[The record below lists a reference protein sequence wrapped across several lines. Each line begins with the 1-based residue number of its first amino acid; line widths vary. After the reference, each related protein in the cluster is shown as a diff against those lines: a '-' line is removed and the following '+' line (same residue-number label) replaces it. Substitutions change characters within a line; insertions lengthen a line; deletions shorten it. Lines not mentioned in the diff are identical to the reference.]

1 MRYFI
6 IFVREKMLKLK
17 DINIFYV
24 KFMFMMGWDELNVLK
39 KWGFLI
45 FIFYIYFLIVY
56 LYV

>member
-1 MRYFI
+1 
-6 IFVREKMLKLK
+6 MLKLK

-39 KWGFLI
+39 KWGFFI
-45 FIFYIYFLIVY
+45 FIFYMYFLIVY